1 MAAYGPCGAELEYG
15 EVEYLEMLLSSG
27 GLTSFSSLLNTYWN
41 SFSPQRL
48 HGRVCSVHL
57 FAFVPNRGKDMETE
71 KTLNKN
77 PTFARVTE
85 TEYTPT
91 WTHPEA
97 AVDNRDNV
105 SNIYYRLL
113 KSLNRYILCTW
124 SMIIKAANLLNS
136 AGSAE
141 PDSQLYGHMISHR
154 QNSLAHGYMWK
165 VSEETPCRHLQPS
178 DLPQRRG
185 SSSLAWKW

>member
-1 MAAYGPCGAELEYG
+1 M
-15 EVEYLEMLLSSG
+15 
-27 GLTSFSSLLNTYWN
+27 
-41 SFSPQRL
+41 
-48 HGRVCSVHL
+48 HL

-113 KSLNRYILCTW
+113 KSLNRYILYTW

-154 QNSLAHGYMWK
+154 QNSLAHGYM
-165 VSEETPCRHLQPS
+165 
-178 DLPQRRG
+178 
-185 SSSLAWKW
+185 